1 MLALGMWYD
10 FLMKRTLA
18 LLAAVLGIVFLGL
31 AWLYWSTPAN
41 LLPSFMPGFDASA
54 ATVHFKHGLGALIV
68 ALALFI
74 FAWFES
80 GKKK

>member
-1 MLALGMWYD
+1 MKKLLTVLA
-10 FLMKRTLA
+10 
-18 LLAAVLGIVFLGL
+18 VILGIVFLGL

-41 LLPSFMPGFDASA
+41 VLPTYLPGYDASA
-54 ATVHFKHGLGALIV
+54 LTVHFKHGLGALIV
-68 ALALFI
+68 ALGLFV